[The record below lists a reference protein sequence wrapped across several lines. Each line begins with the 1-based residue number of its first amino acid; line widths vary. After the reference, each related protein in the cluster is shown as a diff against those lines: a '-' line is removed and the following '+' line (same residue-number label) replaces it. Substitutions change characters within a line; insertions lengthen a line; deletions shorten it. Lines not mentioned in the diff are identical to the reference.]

1 MNKIYKRAL
10 NHYLFITGLSILVII
25 LLAIFISSLF
35 VNKESLTTNLVF
47 HLVPPS
53 KEYPLGFGV
62 NGINVFAWLVYGTRM
77 SLFISLVVCLISLSV
92 GVFIGCIAGY
102 FGNKTDALFM
112 RIIDIILAFPG
123 LLLAIY
129 LASIMKPSIFTLIFA
144 LSITG
149 WVSYARLVRALVHE
163 IKNRDYVLA
172 AKALG
177 ASHLRIIFKH
187 ILPNI
192 LSPILIQVSYG
203 LSVIILAESGLTFL
217 GLGLPFGTPS
227 LGSLLDQG
235 VSNLF
240 SSSYLAIFPGVI
252 IALSVLSFNFIGDGL
267 RDILDPKSK
276 IY

>member
-1 MNKIYKRAL
+1 MTKIYQKAL
-10 NHYLFITGLSILVII
+10 KHYLFLTGMSILVLI
-25 LLAIFISSLF
+25 LVGIVISSLF
-35 VNKESLTTNLVF
+35 INQESLNPNLVF
-47 HLVPPS
+47 HLVSPS

-62 NGINVFAWLVYGTRM
+62 NGINVFAWLVYGTKM
-77 SLFISLVVCLISLSV
+77 SLFISLIVCSISLTI
-92 GVFIGCIAGY
+92 GVFLGCVAGY
-102 FGNKTDALFM
+102 FGNKIDALLM

-129 LASIMKPSIFTLIFA
+129 LSSIMKPSIFTLIFA

-149 WVSYARLVRALVHE
+149 WVGYARLVRALVHE
-163 IKNRDYVLA
+163 IKNRDYITA

-177 ASHLRIIFKH
+177 ASHTRIIFKH

-192 LSPILIQVSYG
+192 LSPILIQASYG

-240 SSSYLAIFPGVI
+240 SASYLAIFPGI
-252 IALSVLSFNFIGDGL
+252 LIALSVLAFNFIGDGL

-276 IY
+276 IF

>member
-1 MNKIYKRAL
+1 MTKIYQKAL
-10 NHYLFITGLSILVII
+10 KHYLFLTGMSILVLI
-25 LLAIFISSLF
+25 LVGIVISSLF
-35 VNKESLTTNLVF
+35 INQESLNPNLVF

-62 NGINVFAWLVYGTRM
+62 NGINVFAWLVYGTKM
-77 SLFISLVVCLISLSV
+77 SLFISLIVCSISLTI
-92 GVFIGCIAGY
+92 GVFLGCVAGY
-102 FGNKTDALFM
+102 FGNKIDALLM

-129 LASIMKPSIFTLIFA
+129 LSSIMKPSIFTLIFA

-163 IKNRDYVLA
+163 IKNRDYVTA

-177 ASHLRIIFKH
+177 ASHTRIVFKH

-192 LSPILIQVSYG
+192 LSPILIQASYG

-240 SSSYLAIFPGVI
+240 SASYLAIFPGI
-252 IALSVLSFNFIGDGL
+252 LIALSVLAFNFIGDGL

-276 IY
+276 IF

>member
-25 LLAIFISSLF
+25 LLTIFISSLF

-62 NGINVFAWLVYGTRM
+62 NGINVFAWLVYGTKM

-192 LSPILIQVSYG
+192 LSPILIQASYG